1 MSLYRMVQAINSVF
15 SAMTHKITTYMS
27 EAKLCATTKSAG
39 NGNMHMSHQRQERCI
54 CVIGLRLR
62 TLLRA
67 RTLISLEERVIRT
80 HMRTQRGWWGSQS
93 ARSSGVNQLRSEANF
108 KALFSSLL
116 PDWSLAENDESM
128 PLIDLRC
135 RWVIIDANDWG
146 VYQEAR
152 IRLRSSESLRE
163 SILSSHLWHGL

>member
-54 CVIGLRLR
+54 CVSGLRLR

-93 ARSSGVNQLRSEANF
+93 ARSSGVNQIRSEANF
-108 KALFSSLL
+108 IKALFSSLL
-116 PDWSLAENDESM
+116 PDWSLAKNDKSM
-128 PLIDLRC
+128 SLIDLRC
-135 RWVIIDANDWG
+135 RWVIIDVNDWG

-152 IRLRSSESLRE
+152 IRLSLTRTRSSESLRK
-163 SILSSHLWHGL
+163 SI